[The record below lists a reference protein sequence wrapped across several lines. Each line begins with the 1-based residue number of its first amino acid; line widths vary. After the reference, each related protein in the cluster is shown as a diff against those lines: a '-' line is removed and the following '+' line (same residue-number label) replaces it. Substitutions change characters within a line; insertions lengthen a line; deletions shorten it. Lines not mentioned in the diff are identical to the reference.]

1 MITIEA
7 VARFRWNPELGA
19 KLKTLRTSQKLS
31 RAALVKLVSENL
43 TISIGK
49 EGKGHLIPDRLTT
62 KYIERL
68 EIGDLASI
76 SLEALQALA
85 KALGVRADDL
95 LQAEE
100 TIVIFSKQ
108 ST

>member
-7 VARFRWNPELGA
+7 VAWFRWNPDLGA
-19 KLKTLRTSQKLS
+19 KLKELRTSRKLS

-43 TISIGK
+43 TVSIGK

-76 SLEALQALA
+76 SLEALQAIA
-85 KALGVRADDL
+85 KALDVGADDL
-95 LQAEE
+95 LNPEE
-100 TIVIFSKQ
+100 TIIIFSK
-108 ST
+108 

>member
-7 VARFRWNPELGA
+7 VARFRWNPDLGA
-19 KLKTLRTSQKLS
+19 KLKELRTSQKLS
-31 RAALVKLVSENL
+31 RAALVKLVSEFL

-49 EGKGHLIPDRLTT
+49 EGKGHLVPDRLTT

-85 KALGVRADDL
+85 KALGVGVDDL
-95 LQAEE
+95 LNPDQTLKISFKKDA
-100 TIVIFSKQ
+100 
-108 ST
+108 